1 MQEYALPRTT
11 DELRVANKPKLTYE
25 GQVIPGAAPITQ
37 PGLQPPVKK
46 NRPDRFGVLGM
57 DRVNTTTGQQM
68 ASTIYPETIMKAQD
82 RETTSVYYNSAGQAA
97 AGG

>member
-1 MQEYALPRTT
+1 
-11 DELRVANKPKLTYE
+11 
-25 GQVIPGAAPITQ
+25 
-37 PGLQPPVKK
+37 
-46 NRPDRFGVLGM
+46 M

-97 AGG
+97 AGGYLSYIRSFTEPFQEFMKLTAEGRPNPGSVQ